1 MASSATTGTSP
12 FAPVALSRSQA
23 VQLEKMMK
31 QQVQDAIRAH
41 SAQHVGGE
49 ALDPAWRSVG
59 SVGHLKTCR
68 LRGADAFSSSSSWV
82 STIEGNART
91 ASTHL
96 HERATTGNTRGGSNT
111 WSRSSRASRF
121 AARSRRTEGS
131 TAGNRDL
138 LGNRPPLH
146 SYRTFGRV
154 QGHYRDIVDVHYAAN
169 SADFLQQQ
177 KLLLPGAVDG
187 AVLRTI
193 RATKDSYLGIK
204 WLAESPFGRKR
215 DACFLEM
222 VGYTINNSGQEI
234 GFVTIASVD
243 VPECPAFSASM
254 KITRVHMKRTMLV
267 MPTEENPKVTSEL
280 FIMGATEATDSSM
293 VANAHHRLSM
303 TVLNDISLVID
314 SQNIAKQ
321 TLILQGNWVP
331 DDSRPACTICS
342 RRFNFMYRRRHH
354 CRLCGDV
361 ICKTCYVMRSV
372 PSADIDTG
380 RGVSTASA
388 IGQTK
393 FCVRCVMGLRAI
405 DKRLDNFSQQVSKML
420 SINISNTGMSV
431 TDFEADSQRHSPT
444 STLRGSSDEASDEAN
459 AASSSGLVAG
469 GVGAMIAR
477 SEMGRLGSAASKA
490 MRRSLSV
497 DPANSNSYGK
507 LQRLSQLSRHSS
519 AASLGDSQHNPV
531 AEEKMQISFVTLRRT
546 VAI

>member
-1 MASSATTGTSP
+1 M
-12 FAPVALSRSQA
+12 
-23 VQLEKMMK
+23 
-31 QQVQDAIRAH
+31 
-41 SAQHVGGE
+41 
-49 ALDPAWRSVG
+49 
-59 SVGHLKTCR
+59 
-68 LRGADAFSSSSSWV
+68 
-82 STIEGNART
+82 
-91 ASTHL
+91 
-96 HERATTGNTRGGSNT
+96 
-111 WSRSSRASRF
+111 
-121 AARSRRTEGS
+121 
-131 TAGNRDL
+131 GNRDL
-138 LGNRPPLH
+138 LDSRPPLH

-193 RATKDSYLGIK
+193 RATKDSYVGIK

-215 DACFLEM
+215 DVCFLEM

-234 GFVTIASVD
+234 GFVAIASVD
-243 VPECPAFSASM
+243 VPECPEFSASM

-267 MPTEENPKVTSEL
+267 IPTEENPKVTSEL

-321 TLILQGNWVP
+321 TLILQSNWVP

-372 PSADIDTG
+372 PSADIDAG

-431 TDFEADSQRHSPT
+431 TDFEAETQRHSPT
-444 STLRGSSDEASDEAN
+444 STLRGSSVTYFKRGSNKKRILHLDQLYEIPASEAQSVEAEDEASDEAN
-459 AASSSGLVAG
+459 VASSSGLVAG

-477 SEMGRLGSAASKA
+477 SEMGRLGSATSKA

-497 DPANSNSYGK
+497 DPSNSSSYSK

-519 AASLGDSQHNPV
+519 TASLGDSQRDPV